1 MKNPIK
7 KLLPKRFQKDTTVIP
22 VVRLKGMIA
31 DGGGRFQQTL
41 SLASA
46 AGPLQRAF
54 TMKQAPAVA
63 ISVNSPGGSPV
74 QSRLI
79 YRRIRDLAEEHNK
92 PVLVFTEDVAA
103 SGGYMIAVAGDEIIA
118 DPSSIV
124 GSIGVISASFGFVE
138 ALEKL
143 GIERRVYTAGEN
155 KSTLDPFKPAR
166 EEDIEHLKSLQL
178 DVHEVFKDV
187 VRERRGD
194 KLADDPDI
202 FTGRF
207 WAGGKAQE
215 LGLVDH
221 LGDMRSFLKDRFGD
235 KTEMKLITPP
245 RGLFGRRGF
254 AMEFD
259 ERMTSSLSHGAAN
272 GMISALEE
280 RGLWGR
286 YGL

>member
-1 MKNPIK
+1 MKNPIA
-7 KLLPKRFQKDTTVIP
+7 KLLPKRFQKEVTVIP

-46 AGPLQRAF
+46 AGPLQKAF
-54 TMKQAPAVA
+54 SIKGAPAVA
-63 ISVNSPGGSPV
+63 ISINSPGGSPV

-79 YRRIRDLAEEHNK
+79 YRRIRDLAK
-92 PVLVFTEDVAA
+92 QYDKKVFVFTEDVAA
-103 SGGYMIAVAGDEIIA
+103 SGGYFIAVAGDEIIA
-118 DPSSIV
+118 DPSSII

-155 KSTLDPFKPAR
+155 KSTLDPYKPAR
-166 EEDIEHLKSLQL
+166 DEDIAHIKSLQL
-178 DVHEVFKDV
+178 DIHEVFKDV
-187 VRERRGD
+187 VKERRAD
-194 KLADDPDI
+194 KLADNPDI

-207 WAGGKAQE
+207 WAGGKALE

-221 LGDMRSFLKDRFGD
+221 LGDMRSFLKARYGA
-235 KTEMKLITPP
+235 KTEMKLISAQ
-245 RGLFGRRGF
+245 RGLFGRCSFG
-254 AMEFD
+254 MNID
-259 ERMTSSLSHGAAN
+259 EAMTSSLSHGAAN
-272 GMISALEE
+272 GMMNALEE

>member
-1 MKNPIK
+1 MKNPFA
-7 KLLPKRFQKDTTVIP
+7 KLMPKRFRKEVTIIP

-46 AGPLQRAF
+46 AGPLEKAF
-54 TMKQAPAVA
+54 SIKSAPAVA

-74 QSRLI
+74 QSNLI
-79 YRRIRDLAEEHNK
+79 YRRIRDLAKEHDK
-92 PVLVFTEDVAA
+92 KVFVFTEDVAA
-103 SGGYMIAVAGDEIIA
+103 SGGYFIAVAGDEIIA
-118 DPSSIV
+118 DPSSII
-124 GSIGVISASFGFVE
+124 GSIGVISAGFGFVE
-138 ALEKL
+138 AIEKL
-143 GIERRVYTAGEN
+143 GIERRVYTAGDN

-166 EEDIEHLKSLQL
+166 DEDIEHIKSLQL
-178 DVHEVFKDV
+178 DIHEVFKDV
-187 VRERRGD
+187 VKERRSD
-194 KLADDPDI
+194 KLADNPDI

-207 WAGGKAQE
+207 WAGGKAKE

-221 LGDMRSFLKDRFGD
+221 IGDMRSFMKARYGD
-235 KTEMKLITPP
+235 KTELKLISAP

-254 AMEFD
+254 GMSLD
-259 ERMTSSLSHGAAN
+259 ETATSGLSHSAAN
-272 GMISALEE
+272 GMMSALEE